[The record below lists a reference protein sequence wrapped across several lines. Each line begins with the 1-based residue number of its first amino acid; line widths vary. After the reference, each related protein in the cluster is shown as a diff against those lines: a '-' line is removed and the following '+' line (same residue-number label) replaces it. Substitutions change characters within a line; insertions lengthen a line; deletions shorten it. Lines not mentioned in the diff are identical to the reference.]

1 MAIARDTTE
10 VRGALADKKTT
21 KARRATKA
29 RMAMEEDD
37 TPNIEKGDKAV
48 NNTIR
53 SEDTELQNTRTKSKA
68 MDSSKI
74 TTEDIYLEHHKN
86 HT

>member
-1 MAIARDTTE
+1 
-10 VRGALADKKTT
+10 
-21 KARRATKA
+21 
-29 RMAMEEDD
+29 MAMEEDD

-86 HT
+86 HTQVRFNSIKKSNKIIKAIQG

>member
-1 MAIARDTTE
+1 
-10 VRGALADKKTT
+10 
-21 KARRATKA
+21 
-29 RMAMEEDD
+29 MEEDD